1 MFKKFIVNKDY
12 HNTRF
17 DRWFKHNVQ
26 DVPQSLIEK
35 LIRKKKVKINKKKV
49 KTSYRVQ
56 SNDIIELY
64 GIDNLKFKP
73 KSKNNK
79 YKPSEK
85 EKDKYDKFIIENNDN
100 FIVINKPS
108 GIPVQGGTKS
118 FRNIIDILKNTKY
131 FENSKP
137 FVVHRLDKET
147 SGVMIVA
154 KNREYA
160 QLFTSLFRIR
170 KIHKTYLAISY
181 GEVKKDINL
190 LQDNLTIYE
199 KNKKVVQKAISHL
212 KILKSNSNYS
222 LLELKPI
229 TGRKHQIRK
238 QLFNIGNSIVGDEK
252 YSVIEKN
259 KEYKF
264 KNLMLHA
271 YKIKFMINNIKY
283 NFEAKY
289 GNEFDQ
295 FIKKNFKLL
304 KVD

>member
-64 GIDNLKFKP
+64 GIDNLKLKP

-100 FIVINKPS
+100 FIVINKPA

-252 YSVIEKN
+252 YSVIKKN

-289 GNEFDQ
+289 GNEFDR